1 MWRRR
6 GPHHPDTQMSLE
18 RAYAHVADQMPICQQ
33 GSLSV
38 AGFASLSV
46 GLKTSSAR
54 RASRVST
61 GVSEAEDFVPKVAKP
76 HPAAGRVL
84 QNLNTRESWVTM
96 FCFFGRERRG
106 RRNLIG

>member
-61 GVSEAEDFVPKVAKP
+61 GVSEAEDFVPKP

-106 RRNLIG
+106 RRNLIGSE

>member
-61 GVSEAEDFVPKVAKP
+61 GVSEA
-76 HPAAGRVL
+76 RIL
-84 QNLNTRESWVTM
+84 YQNRTLPRGEYCRIST
-96 FCFFGRERRG
+96 RG
-106 RRNLIG
+106 RAHGPAFFAAAPFGFQ

>member
-61 GVSEAEDFVPKVAKP
+61 GVSEAEDFVPKP

-84 QNLNTRESWVTM
+84 QNLNTRERGTM

-106 RRNLIG
+106 RRNLIGSE